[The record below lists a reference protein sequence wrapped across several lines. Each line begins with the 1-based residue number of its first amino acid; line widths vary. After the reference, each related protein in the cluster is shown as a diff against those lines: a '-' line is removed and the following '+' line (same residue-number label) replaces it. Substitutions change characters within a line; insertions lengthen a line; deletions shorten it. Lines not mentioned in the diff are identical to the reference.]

1 MATEIANISTGTNT
15 NDANATAA
23 NIEKDKT
30 AYVKGVKVTGTV
42 PMYSGINMTYDA
54 NNTLVSNSNL
64 NVRGLRTSGKVILEN
79 NGYAA
84 TPVPLSAFGNAL
96 ASEVKKGKTFT
107 SSSGWKITGTYE
119 ETGGGVDTS
128 DATATA
134 ADIAKDKTAYV
145 NGAKVTGSLKTI
157 SGLTVPESGT
167 SASFSIGKSSDG
179 SNINII
185 VSNGLAQDYV
195 VRKTG
200 TLGSLMGITIPQA
213 QYYQFG
219 NAKAS
224 DVAAGKT
231 FTSSSGLMV
240 TGTNTGGGGGTTTGM
255 VMKTGKVSLSSS
267 TDTLVIETGLSSVNC
282 IMI

>member
-15 NDANATAA
+15 NDATATAA

-84 TPVPLSAFGNAL
+84 TPVPLSAFGNAI
-96 ASEVKKGKTFT
+96 ASEVKK
-107 SSSGWKITGTYE
+107 
-119 ETGGGVDTS
+119 
-128 DATATA
+128 
-134 ADIAKDKTAYV
+134 
-145 NGAKVTGSLKTI
+145 
-157 SGLTVPESGT
+157 
-167 SASFSIGKSSDG
+167 
-179 SNINII
+179 
-185 VSNGLAQDYV
+185 
-195 VRKTG
+195 
-200 TLGSLMGITIPQA
+200 
-213 QYYQFG
+213 
-219 NAKAS
+219 
-224 DVAAGKT
+224 GKT

-267 TDTLVIETGLSSVNC
+267 ADTLVIETGLSSVNC